1 MTSYPHNATVV
12 RVGLTRNLGRCFPQV
27 LDEIMHAFNSVL
39 ALEDKGSLLA
49 PC

>member
-27 LDEIMHAFNSVL
+27 LDEIVHAFDDVIV
-39 ALEDKGSLLA
+39 ADEKGGSA
-49 PC
+49 IP